1 LVALDD
7 QSLGEVRAKAELA
20 KKASRAVAR
29 LSAKKRNDILMA
41 QADALLTAQE
51 QILAANAR
59 DVARAKE
66 KGATAA
72 FIDRLT
78 LSEQRVHDMAAGLAQ
93 VADLPDP
100 LGVALR
106 KWRLPNG
113 LDIAQVRVPLGVV
126 AVIYEGRP
134 NVTVDVAGLCIKS
147 GNATVLRGSSD
158 AIESNKALVEALTHA
173 GEAAG
178 SPRGA
183 IQLIHSVSRES
194 ARELMRMTG
203 LVDVLIPRGGAGLIR
218 AAVEHATVPV
228 IETGIGN
235 CHVYVDATA
244 DLAQA
249 TEIALNAK
257 LQRPGVCNAM
267 ETLLVHAAA
276 AEKLLPSL
284 CAAMRDAGVELRG
297 CATTRALVD
306 GVIEA
311 TEEDWA
317 SEYLDLIL
325 AVRVV
330 DSLDEAIDHIERYG
344 SHHSDAIVTQNY
356 NSARRF
362 ADEVDSAA
370 VYVNAS
376 TRFTDGFEWGFGAE
390 IGISTQKLHARGPMG
405 LPELTTGKYVVLGD
419 GQVRG

>member
-1 LVALDD
+1 M
-7 QSLGEVRAKAELA
+7 GEVRAKAELA
-20 KKASRAVAR
+20 KKASREVAR
-29 LSAKKRNDILMA
+29 LSAKRRNDILRA
-41 QADALLTAQE
+41 QAEALLAARE
-51 QILAANAR
+51 QILAANAL

-66 KGATAA
+66 KGATTA

-78 LSEQRVHDMAAGLAQ
+78 LSEQRVRDMGAGLIQ

-106 KWRLPNG
+106 KWRLANG

-147 GNATVLRGSSD
+147 GNATMLRGSSD
-158 AIESNKALVEALTHA
+158 AIESNKALVEALTQA

-178 SPRGA
+178 CPKGA
-183 IQLIHSVSRES
+183 IQLIHSTSRES

-235 CHVYVDATA
+235 CHVFIDATA
-244 DLAQA
+244 DPTKA
-249 TEIALNAK
+249 TDIALNAK

-267 ETLLVHAAA
+267 ETLLVHASV
-276 AEKLLPSL
+276 AEELLPPL
-284 CAAMRDAGVELRG
+284 CAALQDAGVELRG
-297 CATTRALVD
+297 CARTRALVD
-306 GVIEA
+306 GVAEA

-317 SEYLDLIL
+317 SEFLDLVL

-330 DSLDEAIDHIERYG
+330 DSLDEAIAHIEQYG
-344 SHHSDAIVTQNY
+344 SHHSDAIITEDY
-356 NSARRF
+356 SSARRF

-405 LPELTTGKYVVLGD
+405 LPELTAGKYVVLGD

>member
-1 LVALDD
+1 MALDD
-7 QSLGEVRAKAELA
+7 RSQQEVRTKAEQA
-20 KKASRAVAR
+20 KKASKEVAR
-29 LSAKKRNDILMA
+29 LSAKDRNNILLA
-41 QADALLTAQE
+41 QADALLAATDK
-51 QILAANAR
+51 ILEANR
-59 DVARAKE
+59 LDVARAKE
-66 KGATAA
+66 RGATAA
-72 FIDRLT
+72 FVDRLS
-78 LSEQRVHDMAAGLAQ
+78 LSEQRVRGMATGLAQ

-134 NVTVDVAGLCIKS
+134 NVTVDVTGLCIKS

-158 AIESNKALVEALTHA
+158 AIESNKALVEVLTQA

-178 SPRGA
+178 CPQGA

-194 ARELMRMTG
+194 ARQLMRMTG

-218 AAVEHATVPV
+218 TVVENATVPV

-235 CHVYVDATA
+235 CHIYVDATA
-244 DLAQA
+244 DLAKA
-249 TEIALNAK
+249 SDIILNAK
-257 LQRPGVCNAM
+257 LQRPGVCNAV
-267 ETLLVHAAA
+267 ETLLVHTAVAGQ
-276 AEKLLPSL
+276 LLPSL
-284 CAAMRDAGVELRG
+284 CVKLRDAGVELRG
-297 CATTRALVD
+297 CPGTRALVE
-306 GVIEA
+306 GIAEA
-311 TEEDWA
+311 TEEDWQT
-317 SEYLDLIL
+317 EYLDLIL
-325 AVRVV
+325 AIRVV
-330 DSLDEAIDHIERYG
+330 GSLDEAIDHIERYG
-344 SHHSDAIVTQNY
+344 SHHSDAIVTKDY
-356 NSARRF
+356 GSARRF

-390 IGISTQKLHARGPMG
+390 IGISTQKLHARGPMA